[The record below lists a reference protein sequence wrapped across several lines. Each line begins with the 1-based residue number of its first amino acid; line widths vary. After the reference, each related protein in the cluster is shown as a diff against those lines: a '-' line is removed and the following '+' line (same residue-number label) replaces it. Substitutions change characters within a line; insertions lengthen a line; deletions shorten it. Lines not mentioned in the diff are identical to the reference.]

1 MRSQKAQVLRSIEQI
16 AKKQK
21 YGAGAGL
28 SGNSVEARM
37 ATERRHHDE
46 TKGKL
51 WQNCTRIIA
60 DLLKNGNT
68 KLYFGE
74 PVRGDYYPGYY
85 EIIKEPR
92 DLGTIKKNLDSRT
105 HYKNIYELRDDV
117 RLCFENCRMFNP
129 QGHQVRNF
137 GDAASNAFEKKW
149 AAKNVE
155 AEWEGELQRH
165 KLAMDR
171 LQEIWL
177 GSANRLTLPW
187 IGPSLERTLA
197 VMGADYWSYG
207 FAGNRAEIAAICRYS
222 SEQHL
227 AARPVTPDLNH
238 QFSVQPLALTW
249 WLTVWLTT
257 QEEESRDR
265 ESLVFFSR
273 IFNLRSRFNST

>member
-1 MRSQKAQVLRSIEQI
+1 M
-16 AKKQK
+16 
-21 YGAGAGL
+21 
-28 SGNSVEARM
+28 
-37 ATERRHHDE
+37 
-46 TKGKL
+46 

-74 PVRGDYYPGYY
+74 PVSGDYYPEYY

-171 LQEIWL
+171 LQAGAKSLPEKIKEVDVTTFVSTTGPWTQPQIIKKSTGGAEEEGRADQGRQGL
-177 GSANRLTLPW
+177 G
-187 IGPSLERTLA
+187 GP
-197 VMGADYWSYG
+197 VQG
-207 FAGNRAEIAAICRYS
+207 RAEEAPGGGSEAAGGGRG
-222 SEQHL
+222 
-227 AARPVTPDLNH
+227 RG
-238 QFSVQPLALTW
+238 
-249 WLTVWLTT
+249 
-257 QEEESRDR
+257 EEKAGTRGRAEEAPEPRAGHD
-265 ESLVFFSR
+265 E
-273 IFNLRSRFNST
+273 